1 MLDSDTELTKINS
14 KIDIWGA
21 GFILYELC
29 LGSRPF
35 DTEKMIN
42 RGEIINTKEFPQL
55 NERISKDLRNV
66 ISFMLEK
73 DFSLRPSI
81 DQVLGCKIIID

>member
-1 MLDSDTELTKINS
+1 
-14 KIDIWGA
+14 
-21 GFILYELC
+21 
-29 LGSRPF
+29 
-35 DTEKMIN
+35 MIN
-42 RGEIINTKEFPQL
+42 RGEIINTQEFPQL